1 VYCGTNTEHEDGSRA
16 DRTAPVCVV
25 KLEFRGGGVMDVVKN
40 FLFDI
45 LIIIGLIA
53 MIVALMWLALKL
65 LNRVFKFSELII
77 RYYKYK
83 RNDELYDIRN
93 KVIVAKDGK
102 ISYSC
107 VGDIDEQI
115 EILNKGIE
123 YAMKIKDIRERL
135 AENI

>member
-1 VYCGTNTEHEDGSRA
+1 MVEKHNYPKKSGNLWT
-16 DRTAPVCVV
+16 V

>member
-1 VYCGTNTEHEDGSRA
+1 MKIYQILMIYLAT
-16 DRTAPVCVV
+16 
-25 KLEFRGGGVMDVVKN
+25 KLEFSGGRVMDVIKN

-65 LNRVFKFSELII
+65 LNRVFNFSELII

>member
-1 VYCGTNTEHEDGSRA
+1 
-16 DRTAPVCVV
+16 
-25 KLEFRGGGVMDVVKN
+25 MDVVKN

-65 LNRVFKFSELII
+65 LNMVFKFSELII

>member
-1 VYCGTNTEHEDGSRA
+1 MVEKHNYPKKSENLWTVN
-16 DRTAPVCVV
+16 
-25 KLEFRGGGVMDVVKN
+25 LEFRGGGVMDVVKN

>member
-1 VYCGTNTEHEDGSRA
+1 MVEKHNYPKKSENLWT
-16 DRTAPVCVV
+16 V